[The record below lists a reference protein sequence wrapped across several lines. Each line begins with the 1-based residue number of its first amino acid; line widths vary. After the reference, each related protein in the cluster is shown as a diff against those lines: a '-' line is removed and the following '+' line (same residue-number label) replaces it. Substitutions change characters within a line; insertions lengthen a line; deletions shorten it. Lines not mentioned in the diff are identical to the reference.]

1 MISKNTI
8 KYLRSL
14 HLKKLRQKY
23 NKFIVEGDKICRE
36 FLQQGRFKLDTLYAT
51 EDWLETNKNLI
62 NVYQEQCFDVSDHEL
77 KQISALSTPHQVILV
92 AEMDDLPIDFTK
104 VKKNWSLYLDGLQD
118 PGNLGTILRIA
129 NWFGID
135 YVFTSMDTVE
145 IFNPKVIQ
153 ASMGA
158 FLRVRTEKMDLVD
171 LKAKMTEAFPI
182 IGTVLDG
189 ENIYNFQGPKNGII
203 VIGNE
208 GAGIK
213 KENMNYLSHRLT
225 IPSASQTG
233 MESLNAGVA
242 SGIVCALL
250 VKGDFERG
258 AK

>member
-14 HLKKLRQKY
+14 HLKKFRQKY

-36 FLQQGRFKLDTLYAT
+36 FLQQSRFKLNALYAT
-51 EDWLETNKNLI
+51 DYWIKTNENLI
-62 NVYQEQCFDVSDHEL
+62 NVYQQQCFNISDREL
-77 KQISALSTPHQVILV
+77 KQISALSTPNQVILI
-92 AEMDDLPIDFTK
+92 AEMDDRPIDYRK
-104 VKKNWSLYLDGLQD
+104 VENSWALYLDGLQD
-118 PGNLGTILRIA
+118 PGNVGTILRIA
-129 NWFGID
+129 NWFGVD

-145 IFNPKVIQ
+145 IFNPKVVQ

-158 FLRVRTEKMDLVD
+158 FLRVHTEKIDLGD
-171 LKAKMTEAFPI
+171 LKAQMIEDFPI

-189 ENIYNFQGPKNGII
+189 ENIYHYQGPKNGII

-208 GAGIK
+208 GSGIK
-213 KENMNYLSHRLT
+213 KENMNFLSHRLT
-225 IPSASQTG
+225 IPSISQTG

-250 VKGDFERG
+250 IPHER
-258 AK
+258 